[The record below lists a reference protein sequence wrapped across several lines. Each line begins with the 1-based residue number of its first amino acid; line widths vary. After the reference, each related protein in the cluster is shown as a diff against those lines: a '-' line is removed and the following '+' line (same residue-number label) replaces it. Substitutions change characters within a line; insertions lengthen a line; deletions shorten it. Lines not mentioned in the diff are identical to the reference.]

1 MYGVTLRCFISAIGS
16 VDNITHFYNTNALKC
31 NVLRLFAYSRFH
43 VHKRTLAYKIMQKTK
58 GPWVIYPT
66 SPIKLVSFSKVLEFN
81 DNVWSVTENYKA
93 ANDEEISLKK
103 GQLVEVLVKPH
114 GSSRWRV
121 RLLLNEGINPSE
133 GWAPHNALKRSD
145 ERDPKKKRHS
155 DVSHSSSEGKL
166 KEYEVIFVSVASCD
180 FAIVV
185 CISH

>member
-1 MYGVTLRCFISAIGS
+1 M
-16 VDNITHFYNTNALKC
+16 LK
-31 NVLRLFAYSRFH
+31 
-43 VHKRTLAYKIMQKTK
+43 QKV
-58 GPWVIYPT
+58 PWVIYPAT
-66 SPIKLVSFSKVLEFN
+66 PIKLLSFTKVLEFN

-121 RLLLNEGINPSE
+121 RLLLSEGLNPAE

-155 DVSHSSSEGKL
+155 EISHSSSEGKSR
-166 KEYEVIFVSVASCD
+166 EHEVFFVLWSIVASCD
-180 FAIVV
+180 FPIVLR
-185 CISH
+185 ISRSLFVHCVACLLNVYFTKDSMYNLI